1 MIGWGKAFWNGFIIF
16 LWVALWAIIGALIFI
31 FLSVSIL
38 ASLVSR
44 IGNLGN
50 LNSTQIVT
58 QVQPIIQQYA
68 GPILLIFIFVG
79 FFVGVA
85 TFASVVKVISNTV
98 IEEVKKS
105 QMIQTV
111 QIPPPPPIAQI
122 QQPPKGQS
130 DNGEQK

>member
-1 MIGWGKAFWNGFIIF
+1 MIGWGKAFWKGLIIF
-16 LWVALWAIIGALIFI
+16 SWAILWAIIGALIFI

-38 ASLVSR
+38 AGVVSM
-44 IGNLGN
+44 IGNTGN
-50 LNSTQIVT
+50 LNSTQIIT
-58 QVQPIIQQYA
+58 QVQPIIQKYA

-79 FFVGVA
+79 VFVGVA
-85 TFASVVKVISNTV
+85 TFASVVKVISDTV

-111 QIPPPPPIAQI
+111 PIPPPPPMAQI

-130 DNGEQK
+130 DKGEPK